1 EAHRDERN
9 DEAEQERHVLEEV
22 AHVGLTARH
31 EQLLEEHVPG
41 GGDVRRHQDVGDG
54 RVDVALELALG
65 DGHRVAHVQAP
76 CVVVSLRKTSSRLA
90 FSGVIWRRS
99 MPEAVAITRAM
110 SPRGSAPV
118 LAMTRNCVAR
128 GRSESDQPLVLIALM
143 SSMPSMW
150 RSSVSGSDSLPR
162 APPISSRIDER
173 AVGDQLAVGDDDD
186 ARAGRLHLAEDVG
199 GEDDRLLLPDRLDD
213 GADLGDLVGVEARG
227 RLVEDKHLELVH
239 DRLRQAHAL
248 AKALGQL
255 AYERAQTVADAALLD
270 HALEA
275 RVALLLRHVAN
286 VTHELEVL
294 EHAHVAIE
302 RR

>member
-162 APPISSRIDER
+162 APPISSRIDEAPEDLR
-173 AVGDQLAVGDDDD
+173 ARSSGVPSATSLPSEMMMMREQVACTSPRMWVEKMTVFSCPIDLMTVRISAIWLGSRPEVGSSRMSTSGSCTIAC
-186 ARAGRLHLAEDVG
+186 ARPTRW
-199 GEDDRLLLPDRLDD
+199 RKPLDSSPMS
-213 GADLGDLVGVEARG
+213 APR
-227 RLVEDKHLELVH
+227 RSPMPHCSTT
-239 DRLRQAHAL
+239 RLRR
-248 AKALGQL
+248 
-255 AYERAQTVADAALLD
+255 EWRFS
-270 HALEA
+270 
-275 RVALLLRHVAN
+275 
-286 VTHELEVL
+286 
-294 EHAHVAIE
+294 
-302 RR
+302 